1 MARPRG
7 SRPSLIP
14 PPHVAGYLTSC
25 LRGLCGNPCP
35 DRLGRARPHASA
47 SIFGKYPPIL
57 SKFTMEAGAKA
68 STAVPNAAT
77 VSVAERR
84 ASEDSQ
90 PPAGASGW
98 EHDDVEVVGDEAAVA
113 IDALILLASRAPRET
128 SVKRRRRAR
137 AAAATGALLPA
148 NARSPKDAEDQSG
161 GWSPAAGNEKASPQV
176 SGPGSSPEPLPGIAV
191 RPAQPGGA
199 SDQHVSQGGQAS
211 QGSRRLPAI
220 AELQLPTPLLPGKT
234 VQVTPGCIQH
244 LLSGRIDMSHASDGS
259 ARCPTTDGGGHLVA
273 ETAEPQRGAQAK
285 DDAKLTSATVDTK
298 VTELVSGGQKEAHG
312 MEDGTSSPSKKQVR
326 AATCLCDACAC
337 LIFSPRRTDPMLHG
351 RLQVGAASDYVRDWE
366 RKDARVQTG
375 GVGEGRGGVGTDG
388 AGGRSSATGPIKA
401 AARGSDQHARKP
413 YRCGKCGAEKK
424 GHVCAARNGTAAEV
438 PAPAPVKRE
447 DLAARFL
454 QRLQSSGS
462 ASGQPDAAA
471 APQRDD

>member
-1 MARPRG
+1 
-7 SRPSLIP
+7 
-14 PPHVAGYLTSC
+14 
-25 LRGLCGNPCP
+25 
-35 DRLGRARPHASA
+35 
-47 SIFGKYPPIL
+47 
-57 SKFTMEAGAKA
+57 MEAGAKA
-68 STAVPNAAT
+68 STPVADAAT
-77 VSVAERR
+77 VSIAERR

-137 AAAATGALLPA
+137 PAAATGALLPA

-176 SGPGSSPEPLPGIAV
+176 SGPGSSPEPLPGIAA

-211 QGSRRLPAI
+211 QGSRKLPAI
-220 AELQLPTPLLPGKT
+220 AELQLPTPLLPRKT
-234 VQVTPGCIQH
+234 VQATPGCIQH

-298 VTELVSGGQKEAHG
+298 VTELVSGGQKEAHS

-326 AATCLCDACAC
+326 ATTCPRQAHAMRALASFSARGELIQCSMVGCRLVVHQIMCGIGNGKMAECRLAVWEKGEAGLELTALGAGRRRPGRRSRLQREAATRTPENHIAVASVARRRRVMFARRAMALLLRCLRPRLSSAKTLLRAF
-337 LIFSPRRTDPMLHG
+337 FSVFKVPAAHQGSRMPRPHHSAMTKVNGPKCIGEASIHLHG
-351 RLQVGAASDYVRDWE
+351 N
-366 RKDARVQTG
+366 
-375 GVGEGRGGVGTDG
+375 
-388 AGGRSSATGPIKA
+388 
-401 AARGSDQHARKP
+401 H
-413 YRCGKCGAEKK
+413 RC
-424 GHVCAARNGTAAEV
+424 RTAV
-438 PAPAPVKRE
+438 Y
-447 DLAARFL
+447 
-454 QRLQSSGS
+454 
-462 ASGQPDAAA
+462 
-471 APQRDD
+471 